1 LLNVFDSTA
10 TGDMFVAG
18 AHSKHANTIWVRG

>member
-1 LLNVFDSTA
+1 MYSTDSTA